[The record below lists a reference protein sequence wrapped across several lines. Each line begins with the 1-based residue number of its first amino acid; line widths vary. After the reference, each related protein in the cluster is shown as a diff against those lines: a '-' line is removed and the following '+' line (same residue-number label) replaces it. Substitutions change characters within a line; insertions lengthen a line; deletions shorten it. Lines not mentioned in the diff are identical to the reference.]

1 MINKSIV
8 FSLLFLLGFLE
19 LEGQNTDSIS
29 SKVIYK
35 KAIVPAVAFGIG
47 FLING
52 SQFEQNLQVDL
63 RNKVGNDFESKID
76 DYTQYA
82 PIAQMYIADLMGVK
96 SKNHWFDQ
104 SKNLFISNL
113 ITAGIT
119 HGLKNLMNKTRPDGS
134 DYSFPSGHT
143 AIAFTNAAVVYN
155 EFHQTSTVMAYSAYA
170 FAVTTGTYRVLNNK
184 HWVSDVLVAAGIGIL
199 VTDLVYYFEPLK
211 NFNPFINSENISF
224 IPQIAED
231 NYGFYLSYKF

>member
-1 MINKSIV
+1 MQNRYPVLVLILFFAFLNVKGQNVDSIPSKIT
-8 FSLLFLLGFLE
+8 FKELIFPTSIIGLGFL
-19 LEGQNTDSIS
+19 L
-29 SKVIYK
+29 
-35 KAIVPAVAFGIG
+35 
-47 FLING
+47 NG

-63 RNKVGNDFESKID
+63 RNKVANVFESQID

-119 HGLKNLMNKTRPDGS
+119 HGLKNLMNKARPDGS

-143 AIAFTNAAVVYN
+143 AVAFTNAAVVYH
-155 EFHQTSTVMAYSAYA
+155 EFHQTSAVMAYSAYA

-199 VTDLVYYFEPLK
+199 VTDLVYHFEPLK
-211 NFNPFINSENISF
+211 NFNPFIKSENISF

-231 NYGFYLSYKF
+231 NYGFYFSYKF

>member
-1 MINKSIV
+1 MLNRYSVLVLI
-8 FSLLFLLGFLE
+8 LLFAFLNVKGQNVDSIPSKITFKELVFPTSIIGLGFL
-19 LEGQNTDSIS
+19 L
-29 SKVIYK
+29 
-35 KAIVPAVAFGIG
+35 
-47 FLING
+47 NG

-63 RNKVGNDFESKID
+63 RNKVGNAFESQID
-76 DYTQYA
+76 DYTRYA

-119 HGLKNLMNKTRPDGS
+119 HGLKNLMNKARPDGS

-143 AIAFTNAAVVYN
+143 AVAFTNAAVVYN
-155 EFHQTSTVMAYSAYA
+155 EFHQTSTVMAYSAYV

-199 VTDLVYYFEPLK
+199 VTDLVYHFEPLK
-211 NFNPFINSENISF
+211 NFNPFIKSENISF

-231 NYGFYLSYKF
+231 NYGFYFSYKF